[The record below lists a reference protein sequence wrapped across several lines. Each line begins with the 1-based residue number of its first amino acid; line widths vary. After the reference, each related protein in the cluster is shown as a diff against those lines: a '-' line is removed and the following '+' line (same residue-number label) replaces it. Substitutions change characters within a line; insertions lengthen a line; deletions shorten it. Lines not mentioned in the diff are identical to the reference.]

1 MQSHSGTPFDLP
13 KANNFLQNYII
24 EMSASRLTKHCQTLK
39 FKSDSISAYEKSVI
53 LGDEISMILLW
64 GEIGSVVLKSHY
76 KMDVAQ
82 DICANALGIQRENV
96 NVEMV
101 RAYMN
106 EYNNLMGGFFR
117 GVLESAKVIVGMS
130 LPFTTKGADEE
141 CFFKIRDPRYT
152 FTKWDVKSDKGHIIS
167 CTSEILI
174 LNPRLILDN
183 ENIMNT
189 ALENDKQN
197 NDIGNVEF
205 F

>member
-1 MQSHSGTPFDLP
+1 MQAQSGTPFDLP

-39 FKSDSISAYEKSVI
+39 FKSDSISSYDKSAI

-64 GEIGSVVLKSHY
+64 GEIGSVVLKAHY
-76 KMDVAQ
+76 RCDTAQ
-82 DICANALGIQRENV
+82 DICANALGITKENV
-96 NVEMV
+96 NIEMV

-117 GVLESAKVIVGMS
+117 GVLESAKVLVGMS
-130 LPFTTKGADEE
+130 LPFITKGADEE

-152 FTKWDVKSDKGHIIS
+152 FTKWDVKSDRGHVIS

-174 LNPRLILDN
+174 LNPKLILEN
-183 ENIMNT
+183 EAVLT
-189 ALENDKQN
+189 KALDDDKKN
-197 NDIGNVEF
+197 EEIGNVEF

>member
-1 MQSHSGTPFDLP
+1 MQAQSGTPFDLP

-39 FKSDSISAYEKSVI
+39 FKSDSISAYEKSLV

-64 GEIGSVVLKSHY
+64 GEIGSVVLKAHY
-76 KMDVAQ
+76 NIDVAKN
-82 DICANALGIQRENV
+82 ICANALGISNENV
-96 NVEMV
+96 TLEMV

-130 LPFTTKGADEE
+130 LPFITKGVDEE

-152 FTKWDVKSDKGHIIS
+152 FTKWDVKSDKGHLLS
-167 CTSEILI
+167 CTSEILV
-174 LNPRLILDN
+174 LNPKLILEN
-183 ENIMNT
+183 ELVLND
-189 ALENDKQN
+189 ALENDKKNQ
-197 NDIGNVEF
+197 DIGNVEF